1 MTAPELVLVE
11 QIDTT
16 CLITLNRA
24 EARNAL
30 SRNLNHQ
37 VIAALA
43 QADSDPATA
52 VILLTGAGGAFCA
65 GMDLKELAEHGF
77 GGADKT
83 ENCID
88 RVAACRTPVIG
99 LVDGPAVT
107 GGLEL
112 ALACDFL
119 IASENARFA
128 DTHARVGIV
137 PGGGLTARLTEA
149 IGVRRAR
156 QLSGTGQYL
165 DARTAVEWGL
175 VNEVVP
181 AAALR
186 DRGLA
191 VAEGFAATD
200 SATRTEV
207 WKLYDTVSREE
218 TARAID
224 REAEINKVWTAAA
237 VTLAENSK
245 AVLEH
250 GRAQH
255 KSAQ

>member
-11 QIDTT
+11 QIGTT

-30 SRNLNHQ
+30 SRSLNGQ
-37 VIAALA
+37 LIAAVTS
-43 QADSDPATA
+43 ADADPATA

-77 GGADKT
+77 TGAERA

-128 DTHARVGIV
+128 DTHSRVGIV
-137 PGGGLTARLTEA
+137 PGGGLTARLA
-149 IGVRRAR
+149 QAVGVRRAR

-165 DARTAVEWGL
+165 DARTAAEWGL
-175 VNEVVP
+175 VNAVVP
-181 AAALR
+181 AAELR

-191 VAEGFAATD
+191 VADGLAAADAATL
-200 SATRTEV
+200 TEV
-207 WKLYDTVSREE
+207 WALYDSISTQQTSP
-218 TARAID
+218 AID
-224 REAEINKVWTAAA
+224 REAEINKSWAAA
-237 VTLAENSK
+237 AAAMAASTKS
-245 AVLEH
+245 VLQH
-250 GRAQH
+250 GRTQHRTAQ
-255 KSAQ
+255 

>member
-30 SRNLNHQ
+30 SRSLNGQ
-37 VIAALA
+37 LIAAVTS
-43 QADSDPATA
+43 ADADPATA

-65 GMDLKELAEHGF
+65 GVDLKELAEHGF
-77 GGADKT
+77 SGAEKS

-119 IASENARFA
+119 IASDNARFA
-128 DTHARVGIV
+128 DTHSRVGIV

-149 IGVRRAR
+149 VGVRRAR
-156 QLSGTGQYL
+156 QLSGTGHYI
-165 DARTAVEWGL
+165 DARTAAEWGL

-181 AAALR
+181 SAALR
-186 DRGLA
+186 ARGLA
-191 VAEGFAATD
+191 VAEGFAAAD
-200 SATRTEV
+200 SATLTEV
-207 WKLYDTVSREE
+207 WALYDSISAQE
-218 TARAID
+218 TSPAID
-224 REAEINKVWTAAA
+224 REAAINQSWAAA
-237 VTLAENSK
+237 AATLAASTK
-245 AVLEH
+245 SVLEH
-250 GRAQH
+250 GRTQNKTAQ
-255 KSAQ
+255 

>member
-1 MTAPELVLVE
+1 MTVPELVLVE

-30 SRNLNHQ
+30 SRRLNQ
-37 VIAALA
+37 QLIAAVTN
-43 QADSDPATA
+43 ADSDPATA
-52 VILLTGAGGAFCA
+52 VVLLTGAGAAFCA

-77 GGADKT
+77 AGADRA

-156 QLSGTGQYL
+156 QMSGTGHYV
-165 DARTAVEWGL
+165 DAGTAVEWGL

-181 AAALR
+181 SAALR

-191 VAEGFAATD
+191 VAAGFAAAD
-200 SATRTEV
+200 SATLTEV
-207 WKLYDTVSREE
+207 WELYDTVSRQE
-218 TARAID
+218 TSHAID
-224 REAEINKVWTAAA
+224 REAGINKVWAAQA
-237 VTLAENSK
+237 ATLAESTK
-245 AVLEH
+245 AVFEH
-250 GRAQH
+250 GRTQN
-255 KSAQ
+255 KDVR